1 MAHVSKPR
9 GGVAGGSSAGGTNA
23 QLSTK
28 KVSFGAVAL
37 FAVAIAL
44 LVFAGVGGAQA
55 ALTYVS
61 EEYGAQF
68 GLQNIGITLVENG
81 EPVSWRDFLGTR
93 DDWDQNSNNPED
105 PTCGI
110 LLDGSAFTESPLMPG
125 RTYDEVLTVRNI
137 RQSVDVTD
145 ENGEN
150 AIPVYVR
157 VKVQK
162 YWVDD
167 ATGAKRTDLD
177 PSLIDLH
184 LLTDG
189 AWVEDT
195 AARTPELSVLY
206 YTPLLDYGTE
216 SAPFADALTISKDVV
231 ADVQTTVE
239 KSENGYTTYISTYKY
254 NDAHFVIHAEVDAVQ
269 DHNAVDA
276 IKSAWGVDVVVN
288 DDKSITLNQGG
299 SN

>member
-1 MAHVSKPR
+1 MSKASTAARRPR
-9 GGVAGGSSAGGTNA
+9 SI
-23 QLSTK
+23 
-28 KVSFGAVAL
+28 SFGAVAL

-61 EEYGAQF
+61 QEYGAQF

-81 EPVSWRDFLGTR
+81 TPVSWRDFLGTR

-110 LLDGSAFTESPLMPG
+110 LLEGVTSTGAPLMPG

-137 RQSVDVTD
+137 RNSADVAD
-145 ENGEN
+145 ETGEN

-157 VKVQK
+157 AKVQK

-167 ATGAKRTDLD
+167 TTGAKRTDLD
-177 PSLIDLH
+177 PALIDLH

-189 AWVEDT
+189 TWVEDVS
-195 AARTPELSVLY
+195 ARTPELTMLY
-206 YTPLLDYGTE
+206 YTPLLDYGAE
-216 SAPFADALTISKDVV
+216 SAPFADTLTISKNVV

-239 KSENGYTTYISTYKY
+239 KSENGYTTYTSTYTY

-288 DDKSITLNQGG
+288 EDKSITLNQGG

>member
-1 MAHVSKPR
+1 MSRETQVQPR
-9 GGVAGGSSAGGTNA
+9 PRKISFGVA
-23 QLSTK
+23 
-28 KVSFGAVAL
+28 AL
-37 FAVAIAL
+37 FAIALAL

-55 ALTYVS
+55 TLTYIS

-81 EPVSWRDFLGTR
+81 TAVSWRDFLGTR

-110 LLDGSAFTESPLMPG
+110 LLEGVTSTGSPLMPG

-137 RQSVDVTD
+137 RNSADVAD
-145 ENGEN
+145 EAGEN

-157 VKVQK
+157 AKVQT

-167 ATGAKRTDLD
+167 ITGDKRTDLD
-177 PSLIDLH
+177 PALIDLH

-189 AWVEDT
+189 PWVEDT
-195 AARTPELSVLY
+195 SARTPELTVLY
-206 YTPLLDYGTE
+206 YTQLLDYGAE
-216 SAPFADALTISKDVV
+216 SAPFADTLTISKDVV
-231 ADVQTTVE
+231 ADVETTVE
-239 KSENGYTTYISTYKY
+239 KSENGYTTYTTTYAY
-254 NDAHFVIHAEVDAVQ
+254 NNAHFVIHAEVDAVQ
-269 DHNAVDA
+269 DHNAQDA
-276 IKSAWGVDVVVN
+276 IKSAWGVDVTVN
-288 DDKSITLNQGG
+288 EDKSITLNQGG

>member
-1 MAHVSKPR
+1 MSKVSNAAQKRR
-9 GGVAGGSSAGGTNA
+9 GI
-23 QLSTK
+23 
-28 KVSFGAVAL
+28 SFGAVAL
-37 FAVAIAL
+37 FALAIAL

-81 EPVSWRDFLGTR
+81 EAVSWRDFLGTR

-110 LLDGSAFTESPLMPG
+110 LLEGVTTNGSPLMPG
-125 RTYDEVLTVRNI
+125 RVYDEVLTVRNI
-137 RQSVDVTD
+137 RQSSDVND
-145 ENGEN
+145 ESGEN

-157 VKVQK
+157 AKVQT

-167 ATGAKRTDLD
+167 ATGAKRTELD

-184 LLTDG
+184 LLTEG
-189 AWVEDT
+189 PWVEDT
-195 AARTPELSVLY
+195 SARTTELAVLY
-206 YTPLLDYGTE
+206 YTPLLEYGTE
-216 SAPFADALTISKDVV
+216 SAPFADTLTISKDIV
-231 ADVQTTVE
+231 ADVETTVE
-239 KSENGYTTYISTYKY
+239 KSEGGYTTYTTTYKY

-288 DDKSITLNQGG
+288 EDKSITLMQGG

>member
-1 MAHVSKPR
+1 MSKASNTLQKPR
-9 GGVAGGSSAGGTNA
+9 R
-23 QLSTK
+23 
-28 KVSFGAVAL
+28 VSFGAAAL

-61 EEYGAQF
+61 TEYGAQF
-68 GLQNIGITLVENG
+68 GLQNIGITLAENG
-81 EPVSWRDFLGTR
+81 TPVSWRDFLGTR

-110 LLDGSAFTESPLMPG
+110 LLDGVTSTGEALMPG
-125 RTYDEVLTVRNI
+125 RVYDEVLTVRNI
-137 RQSVDVTD
+137 RNSVDVAD
-145 ENGEN
+145 ESGEN

-157 VKVQK
+157 AKVQK

-167 ATGAKRTDLD
+167 VTGAKRPDLD
-177 PSLIDLH
+177 PALIDLH

-195 AARTPELSVLY
+195 SARTPELAVLY
-206 YTPLLDYGTE
+206 YTPLLDYGAE
-216 SAPFADALTISKDVV
+216 SAPFADTLAISKEVV
-231 ADVQTTVE
+231 ADVETTVE
-239 KSENGYTTYISTYKY
+239 KSENGYTTYTTTYTY
-254 NDAHFVIHAEVDAVQ
+254 NDAHFVIHVEVDAVQ

-276 IKSAWGVDVVVN
+276 IKSAWGVDVTVN
-288 DDKSITLNQGG
+288 DDKSITLMQGG